1 LKEGPEP
8 YKTALGMYS
17 KDGDEFVDFL
27 TPFVCVGAVE
37 NYLCDLENKMIS
49 TLKEILDQAK
59 ETADEWEVS
68 KPRHLWLED
77 YNA

>member
-1 LKEGPEP
+1 
-8 YKTALGMYS
+8 
-17 KDGDEFVDFL
+17 
-27 TPFVCVGAVE
+27 
-37 NYLCDLENKMIS
+37 MIS
-49 TLKEILDQAK
+49 TLKEILDNAK

>member
-1 LKEGPEP
+1 
-8 YKTALGMYS
+8 MYS

-27 TPFVCVGAVE
+27 TPFVCTGAVE
-37 NYLCDLENKMIS
+37 NYLCDLETKMQT
-49 TLKEILDQAK
+49 TLKDILETAK

-68 KPRHLWLED
+68 KQRHFWLED